1 MYFCVTSESL
11 KKTSTQMQLLLIIYE
26 LRKVEIFLGETSTRR
41 NNELPAV
48 GHRLYSA
55 ISWTE
60 TRLRL
65 RRSPVCCVIAHR
77 ARSGVRALWWIQ
89 WRKDE
94 NETFWGLIKITL
106 WLEIKVNI
114 YGNVEL
120 VNFPLIM
127 PIDIYL
133 WRLSC
138 EGLLKH
144 HLLYSLICKIWIIKN
159 YFGQWS

>member
-1 MYFCVTSESL
+1 
-11 KKTSTQMQLLLIIYE
+11 MQLLLIIYE

-77 ARSGVRALWWIQ
+77 ARSGVRAL
-89 WRKDE
+89 
-94 NETFWGLIKITL
+94 
-106 WLEIKVNI
+106 
-114 YGNVEL
+114 
-120 VNFPLIM
+120 
-127 PIDIYL
+127 
-133 WRLSC
+133 
-138 EGLLKH
+138 
-144 HLLYSLICKIWIIKN
+144 
-159 YFGQWS
+159 